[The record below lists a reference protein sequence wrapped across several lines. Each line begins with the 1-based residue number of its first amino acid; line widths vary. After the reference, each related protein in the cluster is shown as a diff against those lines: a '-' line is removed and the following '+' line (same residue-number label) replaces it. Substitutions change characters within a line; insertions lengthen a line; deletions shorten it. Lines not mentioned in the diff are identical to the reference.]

1 MSIRQSSE
9 IVRRTYFLS
18 RPNTARACVK
28 SVGMNFGNDHIFDM
42 ANFDETSRWMGWS
55 KNEFSHSLVTCW
67 HSNRLQGGAMTQ
79 ETRTG
84 RFIEYQ
90 RLARLV
96 SQEAHRSYT
105 RLLNLDASAAC
116 HPFPEPDN

>member
-55 KNEFSHSLVTCW
+55 KNKFSHSLSPDRRWRCQVRYRG
-67 HSNRLQGGAMTQ
+67 SRRESAV
-79 ETRTG
+79 
-84 RFIEYQ
+84 
-90 RLARLV
+90 AR
-96 SQEAHRSYT
+96 R
-105 RLLNLDASAAC
+105 ASP
-116 HPFPEPDN
+116 HPA